1 MIEWDCHTNEWDQTH
16 AKWNNYDG
24 FKGIPTMDQN
34 QPKIQVELLFAY
46 PNVVENLVLAHQ
58 RSTLR

>member
-1 MIEWDCHTNEWDQTH
+1 MPNGIIMMGW
-16 AKWNNYDG
+16 

-46 PNVVENLVLAHQ
+46 PNVAENLVVAHQ